1 MTSKRIEEIQK
12 KTAYPYSVSARQAL
26 QQALLQVWNEIQQQ
40 EYDDE
45 ICKNC
50 NYLQPDFNNTCSI
63 GICIPEDMNEEPDL
77 TFGCNKFELK

>member
-12 KTAYPYSVSARQAL
+12 KTAYPDRISV
-26 QQALLQVWNEIQQQ
+26 QQALLQVWNEIQQ
-40 EYDDE
+40 ECDNE

-50 NYLQPDFNNTCSI
+50 NNLQPDFNNTCSI
-63 GICIPEDMNEEPDL
+63 GICIPEDINGESDL